1 MDSSSVDNCFSKITV
16 SIINV
21 VLSCTDDTWI
31 IYIWLPLKNSHPCW
45 IPYPRQS
52 ISCFSCNFAWPNAEQ
67 CILSNYTVSCFP
79 CGAWGAAHSH
89 FMRVWIVLGWT
100 LNCRVSYRAV
110 EYCSCPHLL
119 YQKYHCYKFWF
130 GSLYSFL
137 YHFDPARQ
145 GYFKGIPTIDP
156 ILQTLQTYKII
167 LKAYIRHISEPQ
179 ILYEVCVQWDTLIN
193 SPKES

>member
-1 MDSSSVDNCFSKITV
+1 MLEVESFWLATLVSSPTQAKVFPAFPTILLGPMLN
-16 SIINV
+16 
-21 VLSCTDDTWI
+21 
-31 IYIWLPLKNSHPCW
+31 
-45 IPYPRQS
+45 
-52 ISCFSCNFAWPNAEQ
+52 NAYYQ
-67 CILSNYTVSCFP
+67 IKVSCFP

-130 GSLYSFL
+130 GFLYSFL

-193 SPKES
+193 SPK